1 MIQSAIPEN
10 ERKEVRLRTQTS
22 TNCKINQIY
31 KRLGTYFLKATFK
44 LIHTFDIKMFYLER

>member
-10 ERKEVRLRTQTS
+10 ERKEVRLRTQTY
-22 TNCKINQIY
+22 TDCKINQIY

-44 LIHTFDIKMFYLER
+44 LIHTFDKKCFI